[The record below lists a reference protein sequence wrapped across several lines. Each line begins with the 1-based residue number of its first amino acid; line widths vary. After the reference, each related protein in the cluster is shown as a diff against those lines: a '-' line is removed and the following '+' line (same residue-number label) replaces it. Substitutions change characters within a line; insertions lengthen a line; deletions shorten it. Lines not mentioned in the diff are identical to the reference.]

1 MRIAHVTISHDAR
14 DIRVFHKECRSLA
27 AAGHVVH
34 LFVPGPAPA
43 EADGVHFHSLP
54 DVGATTAYF
63 WRVWPK
69 LPHIYRATRRVA
81 ADVYHMPD
89 PALIPLGL
97 ALKLRGAR
105 VIYDAHE
112 DRPRQA
118 RTKYSAIGRPV
129 LGVISSALW
138 RLLETVAKGT
148 FDRFVAATP
157 TIARRFPAEKTV
169 TIHNFPRP

>member
-69 LPHIYRATRRVA
+69 LPQMYRATRRVA

-89 PALIPLGL
+89 PALIPLGI

-105 VIYDAHE
+105 LVYDAHE
-112 DRPRQA
+112 DRPKQA
-118 RTKYSAIGRPV
+118 RPARSP
-129 LGVISSALW
+129 
-138 RLLETVAKGT
+138 RLRLQFCETTLVPPIQE
-148 FDRFVAATP
+148 R
-157 TIARRFPAEKTV
+157 TIDPSTG
-169 TIHNFPRP
+169 P